1 MLISEAIKNLK
12 NISQISE
19 IEKIQI
25 NYNNPFEKIVMKTF
39 SSLRSKRKF
48 YKYTL
53 ADTISNEIG
62 FEFYDK
68 NKLSFSEYKEGI
80 KFKVDFKNPYS
91 YEVRELFEIISNFEK
106 IYMILEN
113 EIYNI
118 KDILLSEDA
127 KEFYIYCKNEKQN
140 KVIKF
145 ENLKCYFILR

>member
-91 YEVRELFEIISNFEK
+91 YEVRDLFEVISNFEK

>member
-1 MLISEAIKNLK
+1 MLILEAIKNLK

-19 IEKIQI
+19 IEKIKI

-39 SSLRSKRKF
+39 SSLKSERKF

-53 ADTISNEIG
+53 ADTISNEIK
-62 FEFYDK
+62 FEFYNK
-68 NKLSFSEYKEGI
+68 NQLSFSEYKEGI

-91 YEVRELFEIISNFEK
+91 YEVRDLFEVISNFEK
-106 IYMILEN
+106 IYMILDN
-113 EIYNI
+113 KIYNI

-127 KEFYIYCKNEKQN
+127 KEFYIYCKNEEKN